1 MVSKKFANKVG
12 IVKFAVIYNNV
23 KKYIYI
29 YIYIMS
35 NCRKKNSITKKN
47 GIDNHNK
54 VELANYNKVC
64 MVNYNK

>member
-29 YIYIMS
+29 YISCLIAG
-35 NCRKKNSITKKN
+35 KKTVLQKKMALIITIK
-47 GIDNHNK
+47 
-54 VELANYNKVC
+54 
-64 MVNYNK
+64 